1 MDVINNGIGTFTE
14 NVIIFPN
21 GVSKIQ
27 SRDKPWV
34 HKNKIRKQSHGTAK
48 NILNTFDHWTT
59 YRHQQ
64 W

>member
-48 NILNTFDHWTT
+48 I
-59 YRHQQ
+59 Y
-64 W
+64 